1 MGLLREKGEQT
12 EKAEKKPL
20 LPSIREVGLPK
31 LLLMLA
37 AGLVIIVL
45 SIPDAMPRKAPSG
58 AASTEP
64 QEEGAETGD
73 GEEEAYV
80 KELEGKLSGVLAQ
93 VKGVGRVNVM
103 ITIASSK
110 EKVTLKDAPYTSE
123 ELQEKDDAG
132 GSREQK
138 KVSREEQSVLVDGA
152 DGSVPYVLKEN
163 EPAVEG
169 IVVVAEGGDD
179 VQVQN
184 EIIGAV
190 EVLFNVPKHKIKVMK
205 MNFVKG

>member
-1 MGLLREKGEQT
+1 M
-12 EKAEKKPL
+12 
-20 LPSIREVGLPK
+20 
-31 LLLMLA
+31 
-37 AGLVIIVL
+37 
-45 SIPDAMPRKAPSG
+45 
-58 AASTEP
+58 
-64 QEEGAETGD
+64 
-73 GEEEAYV
+73 
-80 KELEGKLSGVLAQ
+80 SGVLAQ